1 MLKELNVDR
10 ARSIAALAEAVRL
23 RRDQLL
29 GNVAEE
35 DLGGVQPGRG
45 EHNPTAALGFQPL
58 AADARQITAL
68 REAISTLSV
77 AARCE
82 SYRRFLVTA

>member
-1 MLKELNVDR
+1 MLKELNVER

-35 DLGGVQPGRG
+35 DLGGIQPGRG
-45 EHNPTAALGFQPL
+45 EHNPIRRRRL
-58 AADARQITAL
+58 A
-68 REAISTLSV
+68 SSLSPQTHG
-77 AARCE
+77 R
-82 SYRRFLVTA
+82 